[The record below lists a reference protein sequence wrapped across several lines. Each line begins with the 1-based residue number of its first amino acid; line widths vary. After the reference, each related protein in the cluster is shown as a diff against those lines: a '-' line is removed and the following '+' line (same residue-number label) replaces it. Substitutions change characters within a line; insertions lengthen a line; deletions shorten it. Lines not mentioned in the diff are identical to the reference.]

1 MRVAKA
7 VLAIG
12 VALLLM
18 PAAASAHHSFAAE
31 FDAAKPVNLTG
42 TFTKIEWTNPHAHI
56 HLDVKAQTGT
66 VTTWRV
72 ELGTPND
79 LMRGGWSRDSLKSG
93 DRITVTGY
101 AAKDGSHMITG
112 RTVALSDGRLLFA
125 RDTTSKR

>member
-1 MRVAKA
+1 
-7 VLAIG
+7 
-12 VALLLM
+12 
-18 PAAASAHHSFAAE
+18 
-31 FDAAKPVNLTG
+31 
-42 TFTKIEWTNPHAHI
+42 
-56 HLDVKAQTGT
+56 VKAQTGT